1 MQRPVPKEEDP
12 VGRRKRH
19 ITGFMFAGVCGVNV
33 CCLRNTMER
42 NLELGIYGD
51 QLRKV
56 AEDDVI
62 CLSLNINGLQAE
74 GWKIKNDL

>member
-1 MQRPVPKEEDP
+1 M
-12 VGRRKRH
+12 GRRKRH

-42 NLELGIYGD
+42 NLELRIYGD

-56 AEDDVI
+56 EEDDVI
-62 CLSLNINGLQAE
+62 CLSLSFTIFVTSFSTILWPTLSNFA
-74 GWKIKNDL
+74 